1 MQRSIY
7 TLSVLFFMLFAG
19 MPAYADDNDIAIEG
33 YSPVSYFT
41 EGEAQK
47 GLPRFAA
54 IHEGKIYYLRSSEQM
69 TIFNQN
75 PEKYIP
81 ALGAHCP
88 YSLALGRDVAID
100 PESFEII
107 DGRLYLFHKSEELDA
122 LSAWKKQ
129 DKPQKLME
137 RAESRFK
144 LMSF

>member
-1 MQRSIY
+1 MRQFIFILVVSGA
-7 TLSVLFFMLFAG
+7 TLFGGLQGHA
-19 MPAYADDNDIAIEG
+19 NDIAIKG

-47 GLPRFAA
+47 GYPRFAA
-54 IHEGKIYYLRSSEQM
+54 IHKGKIYYLRSTEQL

-88 YSLALGRDVAID
+88 YSLALGRDVAVD
-100 PESFEII
+100 PERFQII

-122 LSAWKKQ
+122 LSAWNKQ
-129 DKPQKLME
+129 KNPQELLK
-137 RAESRFK
+137 RAEGRFK
-144 LMSF
+144 LLSF